1 MYDVLFVQ
9 ARQKFAFSI
18 LVCVVL
24 FKLKFVGYAVFLLL
38 THVCYVLR
46 EKKKFFFPIFFKK
59 KNIKTVCIKEKKK

>member
-38 THVCYVLR
+38 THVYYVLR